1 MSPVAPRCSLSRR
14 TRTVAL
20 LIAGLALGAGT
31 VAAIAAPAQV
41 ATPAPATARSVT
53 VQLTGAG

>member
-1 MSPVAPRCSLSRR
+1 
-14 TRTVAL
+14 VAL

-31 VAAIAAPAQV
+31 VAAIAAPAQA